1 MNRRA
6 FIVAAGGCFA
16 AGLIMTIAGHYIA
29 FVKDNVFAIGGML
42 IALVAGLVYAR
53 IGRGGWRDCLVG
65 GAASGALGSLLA
77 IAISL
82 ALGDVPAFVLL
93 VGTAAS
99 LVTGLIGGAIG
110 RLIG

>member
-1 MNRRA
+1 MTRRA
-6 FIVAAGGCFA
+6 FFIAAAGCFV

-42 IALVAGLVYAR
+42 ISLVAGFAYVRLA
-53 IGRGGWRDCLVG
+53 RGGWRDSLVG
-65 GAASGALGSLLA
+65 GAASGAVGSLLA
-77 IAISL
+77 IAVSWG
-82 ALGDVPAFVLL
+82 LGDVPASILII
-93 VGTAAS
+93 GTCAS